1 MKNLYLLLALIAG
14 LMISHWLMYSTGKDV
29 GERVAIEREVEAYV
43 AQRKVEGTVAGLS
56 AEQLCIGIGGL
67 PDDCRKLRV
76 D

>member
-1 MKNLYLLLALIAG
+1 MNLYVVGALAAILV
-14 LMISHWLMYSTGKDV
+14 MSHWFMFEQGKDTARNAV
-29 GERVAIEREVEAYV
+29 VKAEIEAYV
-43 AQRKVEGTVAGLS
+43 AQDKIKNRINNIS